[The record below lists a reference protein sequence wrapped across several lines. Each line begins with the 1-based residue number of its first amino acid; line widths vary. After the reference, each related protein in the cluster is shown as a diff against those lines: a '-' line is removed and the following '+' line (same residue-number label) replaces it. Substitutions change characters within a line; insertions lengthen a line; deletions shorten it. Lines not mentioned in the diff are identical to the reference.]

1 MQLLGGEAAEIA
13 GDEEA
18 ASTGPRG

>member
-1 MQLLGGEAAEIA
+1 MQLLAGEAAEIA